1 MYPLVSRS
9 FFLLSSLNK
18 RGLFRVNGRAEFRL
32 VDIIC
37 GFANPNI
44 SLRREAILE

>member
-1 MYPLVSRS
+1 MYQVVSRS

-18 RGLFRVNGRAEFRL
+18 RGLFRVNGGAEFRL

-37 GFANPNI
+37 GPAYPKIRFW
-44 SLRREAILE
+44 REAGLE